1 MGGRG
6 WGEMRV
12 WIAASKRSAPAGL
25 VPHGREAAARPSMCY
40 GGGGGGALNSLSLLE
55 AGLW

>member
-12 WIAASKRSAPAGL
+12 WIAASKQSGMDGL
-25 VPHGREAAARPSMCY
+25 VPHGRRAAARPSMCY
-40 GGGGGGALNSLSLLE
+40 RGVK
-55 AGLW
+55 

>member
-40 GGGGGGALNSLSLLE
+40 GGGGGG
-55 AGLW
+55 GVK